1 MCFLD
6 SVICSYRALQC
17 RLATLGVN
25 YSGAKPESPCS
36 EVELYNPFGTHSSAP
51 ERRREGPYAVRVR
64 HAGIPAPL
72 QRVPRRLPGQYSNS
86 LNCPPTALRF

>member
-1 MCFLD
+1 MD
-6 SVICSYRALQC
+6 GPIRV
-17 RLATLGVN
+17 V
-25 YSGAKPESPCS
+25 YSNKE
-36 EVELYNPFGTHSSAP
+36 YNPFGTHSSAP